1 MILIITAFLLNIF
14 DNQILYTYTYT
25 YVMRVTSGFIFYFC
39 VFMIVLTVLLSF
51 LYFKKIRHLIFKI
64 IDKLQIGDGT
74 VFRLTFWIV
83 FAIVTIILVDSIM
96 TYLAMKESLSGKQNI
111 TQEYKASK
119 LTILKAL
126 NLIKRRTILQFT
138 KN

>member
-1 MILIITAFLLNIF
+1 
-14 DNQILYTYTYT
+14 
-25 YVMRVTSGFIFYFC
+25 
-39 VFMIVLTVLLSF
+39 MIVLTVLLSF

-111 TQEYKASK
+111 T
-119 LTILKAL
+119 
-126 NLIKRRTILQFT
+126 
-138 KN
+138 